1 MTTTIKYINTM
12 RGIALFCFLILSLA
26 ASSQRQRTVMIPTDS
41 LPVSGDII
49 QRKDGKWLPRSI
61 SEFYNDLA
69 DSVSNV
75 RAPMGYIDI
84 TTLGAIGNGLF
95 DNTALFEQ
103 IFATAGNYYIPEGVF
118 IVSYDSLSTKN
129 GSAAADRGIV
139 VASNTRIRGAGMY
152 KSIIKQTGVNNTD
165 ITGSTLYS
173 VFNCTNK
180 NNCEFTDFAIEGEN
194 LLGQDLVDN
203 STGEE
208 SKGIF
213 FWQGSKNNIVERCR
227 FDYIWGHGVVDFT
240 SPIYGGGYTTVR
252 NCRAT
257 YNSKNGFNMNGDY
270 LVFTGNYGAYNGFTL
285 IEAST
290 SYAII
295 AHNTALYNRTRGMAI
310 GGFVSSSEASTRGWG
325 NRIHGNY
332 CAFNALEGIGLNDG
346 TKYADVSGNT
356 CIQNN
361 IGIQVTGTINPAVGN
376 SIHDNI
382 IVSNGGTA
390 TSPIGIYVTQPD
402 TRVYNNKII
411 NTGITGYEQKFG
423 ILLGATI
430 SGVKIWG
437 NDVSGHTLNDYY
449 FNNSV
454 TDGYFDHSLNPS
466 ATVRLGTSNT
476 FTHYSG
482 GSGSPEGVIAA
493 PVGAVYRRTN
503 GGASTTLYVKESGSG
518 NTGWVAK

>member
-1 MTTTIKYINTM
+1 MSEY
-12 RGIALFCFLILSLA
+12 LSIVT
-26 ASSQRQRTVMIPTDS
+26 SE
-41 LPVSGDII
+41 SG
-49 QRKDGKWLPRSI
+49 
-61 SEFYNDLA
+61 
-69 DSVSNV
+69 SVSVNEETSSGV
-75 RAPMGYIDI
+75 VGRNTSDNWINILQYGCKGD
-84 TTLGAIGNGLF
+84 GVF
-95 DNTALFEQ
+95 DNTALFEDV
-103 IFATAGNYYIPEGVF
+103 FSRAGNYYLPAGTYV
-118 IVSYDSLSTKN
+118 VDWNNLSNKAQN
-129 GSAAADRGIV
+129 EAALRGIAV
-139 VASNTRIRGAGMY
+139 QSNTSIKGAGMFRT
-152 KSIIKQTGVNNTD
+152 IIKQKGVDTED
-165 ITGSTLYS
+165 ISTAYS

-194 LLGQDLVDN
+194 LLGQDIVDT

-240 SPIYGGGYTTVR
+240 SPIYGGGYITVR

-390 TSPIGIYVTQPD
+390 TSPIGIYVTQSD

-411 NTGITGYEQKFG
+411 NTGISGYEQKFG
-423 ILLGATI
+423 ILLGASI

-454 TDGYFDHSLNPS
+454 TNCYFDYSINPTAS
-466 ATVRLGTSNT
+466 IRLGTSDT

-482 GSGSPEGVIAA
+482 GSGSPEGVISA
-493 PVGAVYRRTN
+493 PVGATYLRTN
-503 GGASTTLYVKESGSG
+503 GGTSTTLYIKESGTG